1 MFFRI
6 ELPLGVG
13 REALVPPDMESEHS
27 STDPDLTKVRTAA
40 RTNDEIPVSNHS
52 LTMAVDTVALKNS
65 EIKPASE
72 RSNSAIHNIMEQG
85 AFLHYLSLRAIFL
98 RIFRWTC

>member
-1 MFFRI
+1 MPLAEIYPPLRI

-40 RTNDEIPVSNHS
+40 RTSADIPVSNHS
-52 LTMAVDTVALKNS
+52 LTMAVDTVALKASQIN
-65 EIKPASE
+65 PPSE
-72 RSNSAIHNIMEQG
+72 RSTSAIHNIMEQG
-85 AFLHYLSLRAIFL
+85 RFFVHV
-98 RIFRWTC
+98 

>member
-1 MFFRI
+1 MPLAEIYPPLRI

-40 RTNDEIPVSNHS
+40 RTSADIPVSNHS
-52 LTMAVDTVALKNS
+52 LTMAVDTVALKASQIN
-65 EIKPASE
+65 PPSE
-72 RSNSAIHNIMEQG
+72 RSTSAIHNIMEQG
-85 AFLHYLSLRAIFL
+85 RFFIHVIRTLF
-98 RIFRWTC
+98 